1 MHEFIMFLT
10 KTGQFDKS
18 KLSILLSVIQFVFM
32 MTIVKGNSA
41 NIENKNLNRTL
52 KQKLTLIIITDVLV
66 FLKGSVVE
74 TVDG

>member
-1 MHEFIMFLT
+1 MFLT